1 MSPSGRHGKWAFALK
16 FVFSIANHLS
26 LLFFV
31 YLSNRTLWTSLTMR
45 KKKTASKLKK
55 YDFSIHF
62 SLKWKHQHS
71 RAFSNH
77 KPHISMFLSSL
88 PPFSTKIFIA
98 ISFPCLI
105 FYFLPFFEFILD
117 SPLSQL
123 RANVNC
129 LLVSVVKS

>member
-1 MSPSGRHGKWAFALK
+1 MSPSGQHGKWAFALK
-16 FVFSIANHLS
+16 FVFSIAKHLS
-26 LLFFV
+26 HLFIV
-31 YLSNRTLWTSLTMR
+31 YLSNRTLWTSPTMQ
-45 KKKTASKLKK
+45 KMASKLKK
-55 YDFSIHF
+55 NELFLHF
-62 SLKWKHQHS
+62 SLKWQYQHS
-71 RAFSNH
+71 RASLNH

-105 FYFLPFFEFILD
+105 FSFLPFFEFIQD

>member
-31 YLSNRTLWTSLTMR
+31 YLSNRTLWTSPTMQ
-45 KKKTASKLKK
+45 KMASKLKK

-62 SLKWKHQHS
+62 SLKWKHQRF

-77 KPHISMFLSSL
+77 KPYIFIFLSSL